1 MNLFS
6 DNKRIIKN
14 NFQILVF
21 PVVPSS
27 SSSSSTKEKIVEQIS
42 VDLCEVYEPYNN
54 IKEETNPMIKSR

>member
-21 PVVPSS
+21 PTTIIEPKDKV
-27 SSSSSTKEKIVEQIS
+27 VEQVS

-54 IKEETNPMIKSR
+54 IKEETNPMLKSK

>member
-21 PVVPSS
+21 PVVPS